1 MDGLGFV
8 QGLAVGGKTGTRSAC
23 SRPILRST
31 DDDSWASYM
40 DEMRNTMSATRGV
53 TFDEPRVQPQEVKPE
68 RKKASEEG
76 NFWTYTFHKPT
87 EETSPLNSDIK
98 LDNCQVNV
106 TDNSHNGSGIKF
118 DFDDVDDGSNV
129 DWFADSRQAYNDW
142 ESNGGYFKRTR
153 YTFRNEEIYEEVE
166 EEEMPEWSTR
176 IDYGKIGGFAQQ
188 QSSWGK
194 TKKKKRRITKKKID
208 LDLFQVLGLRA
219 GAQNTDV
226 KKAYRNLAKQYHPD
240 LNQNNEK
247 AAEKMTLITFAYNV
261 LKDPAT
267 RKNYERGQM

>member
-1 MDGLGFV
+1 
-8 QGLAVGGKTGTRSAC
+8 
-23 SRPILRST
+23 
-31 DDDSWASYM
+31 
-40 DEMRNTMSATRGV
+40 MSATRGV
-53 TFDEPRVQPQEVKPE
+53 IFEEPQVQAEAEEIPEPSQESDE
-68 RKKASEEG
+68 A
-76 NFWTYTFHKPT
+76 NFWTYTFHTPT
-87 EETSPLNSDIK
+87 EEKHEEVK
-98 LDNCQVNV
+98 LENCRVNV

-118 DFDDVDDGSNV
+118 DFDDIDDGTNV
-129 DWFADSRQAYNDW
+129 DWFADSRQAYMEW

-153 YTFRNEEIYEEVE
+153 YTFRNQEIYEEVE

-176 IDYGKIGGFAQQ
+176 IDYGKIGGFAQP
-188 QSSWGK
+188 QSPWGK
-194 TKKKKRRITKKKID
+194 TKKKKRRVTKKKID

-240 LNQNNEK
+240 VNQNNEK

-267 RKNYERGQM
+267 RKKYERGQM